1 MDYYISKDTLGGL
14 EKIVYDINITLLK
27 EVHKKFLKDLDFEEL
42 QNILDGLTKKT
53 FSIEVNDS
61 DSD

>member
-14 EKIVYDINITLLK
+14 EKIVYDINIKLLK